1 MRGMSDGGSCRSASI
16 VTTASPRARRMPA
29 VIAAWCPKLRE
40 KKTTLAHG
48 DRKSTRLNSSHSQI
62 SYAGFC
68 FKKKSSRTNIVSAN
82 AAQGGRRRAHADTC
96 HQISLANHQ
105 QRVVSRD
112 RLAGNHHGLRRL
124 RHKVAKD

>member
-68 FKKKSSRTNIVSAN
+68 FKKKSN
-82 AAQGGRRRAHADTC
+82 
-96 HQISLANHQ
+96 
-105 QRVVSRD
+105 
-112 RLAGNHHGLRRL
+112 LRRPDAVEL
-124 RHKVAKD
+124 DERRPVHGPAADGDADCGHAGHGHQAVGVRRKYLQDERPCHVGDGRHP